1 VEATFHSTFYS
12 LSNLFAQEVQ
22 VTPDSI
28 SFIIGSIIMLVGV
41 ILPLSVMI
49 LKNKKVFA
57 KQKS

>member
-1 VEATFHSTFYS
+1 MLEIKVHFDT
-12 LSNLFAQEVQ
+12 V
-22 VTPDSI
+22 
-28 SFIIGSIIMLVGV
+28 SFIVGSVIMLVGV